1 MGEVAGETPAAAY
14 LDIELLQ
21 ALWVSNQQGIW
32 GSQKKL
38 ISMGLLLLIM
48 VYMNIYMRVIYQKY
62 PKVIY
67 WYYGLRWSMGQ
78 KEAFM
83 VIDK

>member
-21 ALWVSNQQGIW
+21 ALWVTSAISRGY
-32 GSQKKL
+32 GEAKKNL

-48 VYMNIYMRVIYQKY
+48 VYMRVIYQKY

-67 WYYGLRWSMGQ
+67 WYYGLRLSTGQ

-83 VIDK
+83 AIDK